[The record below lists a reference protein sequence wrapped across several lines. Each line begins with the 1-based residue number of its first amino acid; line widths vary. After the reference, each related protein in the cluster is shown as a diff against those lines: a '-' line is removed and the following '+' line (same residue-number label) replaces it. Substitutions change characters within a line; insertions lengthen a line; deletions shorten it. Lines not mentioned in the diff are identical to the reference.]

1 MKSVWNVLTS
11 FYASSIGKKII
22 VAVSGLLLLLFLL
35 GHLIGNLLIY
45 AGPHAI
51 NEYAV
56 WLHELG
62 HGAVLW
68 IARFGL
74 LALLV
79 AHVVT
84 TVALVRQNRAARP
97 QRYAHEQTVQ
107 ASGSSRLMIWSGII
121 ILAFVVYHLMHF
133 TLGIGN
139 EYYAGGYEIQ
149 DGPHSGHHDVYK
161 MVIDGFSVWY
171 VSAFYIFAMALL
183 CSHLSHGFSSVFQ
196 TLGLRT
202 EQTWPI
208 IRGAGL
214 LYAAVIFLGNISIPI
229 SIMTGIVK
237 Y

>member
-1 MKSVWNVLTS
+1 MKSVWNVLTN
-11 FYASSIGKKII
+11 FYGSSIGKKII
-22 VAVSGLLLLLFLL
+22 VAVSGLFLLLFLL
-35 GHLIGNLLIY
+35 AHLIGNLLIY
-45 AGPHAI
+45 AGQEAI

-56 WLHELG
+56 WLKELG
-62 HGAVLW
+62 HGSMIW

-74 LALLV
+74 LALIV

-84 TVALVRQNRAARP
+84 TIALVRQNKAARP
-97 QRYAHEQTVQ
+97 QRYAHEATVQ
-107 ASGSSRLMIWSGII
+107 ASGSSRIMIWSGII
-121 ILAFVVYHLMHF
+121 ILVFVVYHIMHF

-139 EYYAGGYEIQ
+139 EYYAGGYEMS
-149 DGPHSGHHDVYK
+149 DGHHDVYK

-171 VSAFYIFAMALL
+171 VSAFYIFSMALL

-202 EQTWPI
+202 ERTWPI

-214 LYAAVIFLGNISIPI
+214 IYAAVIFFGNISIPI
-229 SIMTGIVK
+229 SVMTGFVK